1 MGSNPIEAVQF
12 FFINNYN
19 KHNKYN
25 PNKINNINDNIKN
38 SINIPIIYKYII
50 NETVYIVYIINK
62 VDRIKH

>member
-25 PNKINNINDNIKN
+25 TNKINNINDNIKK
-38 SINIPIIYKYII
+38 SINISIIYKYII
-50 NETVYIVYIINK
+50 NETVLYFIYNK
-62 VDRIKH
+62 

>member
-25 PNKINNINDNIKN
+25 PNKINNINDINDNIKKY
-38 SINIPIIYKYII
+38 INISIIYKYII
-50 NETVYIVYIINK
+50 NETVLYFIYNK
-62 VDRIKH
+62 